1 MNEAKEW
8 YHLGSQLSHRGTV
21 SYFILDRQHDEGK
34 KETKEKNYIFNLG
47 VNCGNP
53 RQLAILLLVVSLNRV
68 KKNEKTVFSLPVVNL
83 VLTIATPTVSY
94 FNPGS

>member
-1 MNEAKEW
+1 MNEAKEQ
-8 YHLGSQLSHRGTV
+8 YRLGSQLAHRGTV

-53 RQLAILLLVVSLNRV
+53 RQLAILLLVVSLHCV
-68 KKNEKTVFSLPVVNL
+68 KKNEKTVFSIPAVNL
-83 VLTIATPTVSY
+83 VLIVAAPTVSY